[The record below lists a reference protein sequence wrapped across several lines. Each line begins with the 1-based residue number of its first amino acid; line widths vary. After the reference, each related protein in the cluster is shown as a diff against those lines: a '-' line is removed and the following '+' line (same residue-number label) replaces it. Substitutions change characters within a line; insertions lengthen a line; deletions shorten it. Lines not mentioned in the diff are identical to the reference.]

1 MMLVMCE
8 KGVFS
13 IFLQIVKSTFCDTHR
28 VDRGGQ
34 DESNDVSNMCW
45 CGSEKLSNGVITG

>member
-28 VDRGGQ
+28 VDKGGQ
-34 DESNDVSNMCW
+34 DESNDVSNMC
-45 CGSEKLSNGVITG
+45 